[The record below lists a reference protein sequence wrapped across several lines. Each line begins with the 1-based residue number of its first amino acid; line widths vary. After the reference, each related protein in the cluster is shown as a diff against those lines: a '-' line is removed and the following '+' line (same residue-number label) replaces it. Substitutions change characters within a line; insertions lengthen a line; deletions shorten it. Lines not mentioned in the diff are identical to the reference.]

1 MDILSD
7 EEALEKRLEEE
18 KKRVLDKIKEAG
30 IKLVSPEREAVIQEK
45 NKDGILWFEKNLD
58 RYLE

>member
-7 EEALEKRLEEE
+7 EETLEKRLEEE

-30 IKLVSPEREAVIQEK
+30 VKLVSPEIEAVIQEK